1 MSVFGSA
8 QRNDPLDGASD
19 IGSAIGG
26 AMDPQMMIEARGVDM
41 EFVKGRTTV
50 PVLQDVSLSIRS
62 GSFVS
67 LLGPSG
73 CGKST
78 LLKILG
84 GLLEPTGG
92 DVLVAGRPAVEA
104 VRHREVGIVFQQPV
118 LLPWKTALKNVAFL
132 RELTE
137 DRSGRTRARARA
149 RELLDLVGLS
159 FAADRL
165 PSELSG
171 GMAQRIAIARAL
183 ALDPQILLM
192 DEPFGALDEITRTRM
207 NLSLLDIWSRMQ
219 KTVLFVTHSIVEAL
233 FLSDEVFVMEA
244 QPGRLRERL
253 IIDLPRPRTAD
264 TQDDPRF
271 NEFASHLRH
280 LLIARSGDDL

>member
-1 MSVFGSA
+1 MVFA
-8 QRNDPLDGASD
+8 
-19 IGSAIGG
+19 
-26 AMDPQMMIEARGVDM
+26 
-41 EFVKGRTTV
+41 KGNAATQ
-50 PVLQDVSLSIRS
+50 VLQDVSLAIRD

-84 GLLEPTGG
+84 GLLEPTAG
-92 DVLVAGRPAVEA
+92 DVRVAGRPAPEA

-118 LLPWKTALKNVAFL
+118 LLPWKTALKNAAFL
-132 RELTE
+132 RELI
-137 DRSGRTRARARA
+137 DGRSGRANATARAQ
-149 RELLDLVGLS
+149 ELLDLVGLS
-159 FAADRL
+159 HAAGRL

-171 GMAQRIAIARAL
+171 GMAQRVAIARAL
-183 ALDPQILLM
+183 ALDPKILLM

-219 KTVLFVTHSIVEAL
+219 KTVLFVTHSIAEAI

-244 QPGRLRERL
+244 HPGRIRERL
-253 IIDLPRPRTAD
+253 VIDLPRPRTAD
-264 TQDDPRF
+264 TPDDPRF
-271 NEFASHLRH
+271 NEMASHLRH
-280 LLIARSGDDL
+280 LLVARSGDDL

>member
-1 MSVFGSA
+1 MIGVALPAAGDA
-8 QRNDPLDGASD
+8 PIDGATPD
-19 IGSAIGG
+19 IERDGPIIDAHH
-26 AMDPQMMIEARGVDM
+26 VDM
-41 EFVKGRTTV
+41 VFAKGNLRTS
-50 PVLQDVSLSIRS
+50 VLQDVTLAVRA

-84 GLLEPTGG
+84 GLLEPTAG
-92 DVLVAGRPAVEA
+92 DVLVGGRPAAEA
-104 VRHREVGIVFQQPV
+104 VQHREVGIVFQQPV
-118 LLPWKTALKNVAFL
+118 LLPWKTALKNVTFL
-132 RELTE
+132 RELIE
-137 DRSGRTRARARA
+137 DRAGRALAQTRAHD
-149 RELLDLVGLS
+149 LLELVGLS
-159 FAADRL
+159 HAADRL

-171 GMAQRIAIARAL
+171 GMAQRVAIARAL
-183 ALDPQILLM
+183 ALDPTILLM

-219 KTVLFVTHSIVEAL
+219 KTVLFVTHSISEAI

-244 QPGRLRERL
+244 RPGRIRERL
-253 IIDLPRPRTAD
+253 VIDLPRPRTAD
-264 TQDDPRF
+264 TPDDPRF

-280 LLIARSGDDL
+280 LLVARTADDL